1 LIKAV
6 DMPLVVISGAAKG
19 IGRACVEAFV
29 SRGWQVVAFDLDQE
43 QLADL
48 ISVSPLGSV
57 LAFTVDVTDP
67 ESIRLATSKL
77 LGPART
83 LINAAGVYPLS
94 NLSTA
99 SVELYRQIFDVNVL
113 GTVLLSQVIA
123 REMSEGGVI
132 INFASINAYMAK
144 PEQLLY
150 SAAKAAVVNLT
161 RSMALELAPRN
172 IRVNSVAPGPVDTE
186 GIRAIPG
193 RLEQV
198 ASQVPLGRTATPAEI
213 AALVI
218 WLVEGQGSQYITG
231 ETVVA
236 SGGLLMR

>member
-1 LIKAV
+1 
-6 DMPLVVISGAAKG
+6 
-19 IGRACVEAFV
+19 
-29 SRGWQVVAFDLDQE
+29 
-43 QLADL
+43 
-48 ISVSPLGSV
+48 
-57 LAFTVDVTDP
+57 
-67 ESIRLATSKL
+67 
-77 LGPART
+77 
-83 LINAAGVYPLS
+83 
-94 NLSTA
+94 
-99 SVELYRQIFDVNVL
+99 
-113 GTVLLSQVIA
+113 
-123 REMSEGGVI
+123 
-132 INFASINAYMAK
+132 MAK

-231 ETVVA
+231 DTVVA